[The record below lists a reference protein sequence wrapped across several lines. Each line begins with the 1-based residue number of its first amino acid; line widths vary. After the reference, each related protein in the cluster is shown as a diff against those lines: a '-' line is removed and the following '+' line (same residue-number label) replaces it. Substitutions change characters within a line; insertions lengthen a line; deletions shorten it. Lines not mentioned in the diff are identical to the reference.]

1 MDRRKFIRDSLI
13 ATAGAVAAGTISS
26 CGGTIGRIGGA
37 SSRGGISGGPIT
49 LEWKDFTAEMKY
61 TFSISG
67 SSRNSTPIVLTKMQ
81 WCGFTGYGEAS
92 MPPYLGES
100 HASVN
105 AFLKD
110 VAEKVLPRYTD
121 AFLLEDILAEVDAL
135 APGNCA
141 AKASVDIALHDLL
154 GKIMG
159 QPWWKIWGF
168 NPENT
173 PYTCY
178 TIGYDASD
186 DIVKKKTSEASWSR
200 YLKVKLG
207 QSDTEDRRMMRLIRE
222 ICPDTPVYVDANQG
236 WKDRIYAAEMACWL
250 AENGVVMI
258 EQPMPK
264 DDIEGNGY
272 VNSKSPVPIVAD
284 ESCQRLA
291 DITGLQGAFR
301 GINIKLMKCTGMHE
315 AREMITLAHSL
326 GMDTMIGCMTE
337 TSAAISAA
345 AQLAPKMRW
354 ADLDGNI
361 LIANDCFS
369 GMKLHDGKITLE
381 NLPGIGAEPVK

>member
-1 MDRRKFIRDSLI
+1 MDRRRFIRSSL
-13 ATAGAVAAGTISS
+13 AAAAGAVAAGTLES
-26 CGGTIGRIGGA
+26 CTGVIGRIGGTPCG
-37 SSRGGISGGPIT
+37 SNVSEGPIS
-49 LEWKDFTAEMKY
+49 LEWENFTAEMKY

-67 SSRNSTPIVLTKMQ
+67 SSRNSTPIVLTKLH

-92 MPPYLGES
+92 MPPYLGENQ
-100 HASVN
+100 ASAG

-110 VAEKVLPRYTD
+110 VRDKVLPKFRN
-121 AFLLEDILAEVDAL
+121 AFLVEDILAEVDAL
-135 APGNCA
+135 AERNCA

-154 GKIMG
+154 GKIIG

-168 NPENT
+168 NPDNT

-178 TIGYDASD
+178 TIGYDTSD
-186 DIVKKKTSEASWSR
+186 GTVRQKTQEASWSR

-207 QSDTEDRRMMRLIRE
+207 QNDTEDRRMMRLIRE
-222 ICPDTPVYVDANQG
+222 VCPDTPIYVDANQG

-264 DDIEGNGY
+264 DDLEGNGY

-284 ESCQRLA
+284 ESCQRLS
-291 DITGLQGAFR
+291 DITRLQGAFR
-301 GINIKLMKCTGMHE
+301 GINIKLMKCTGLHE
-315 AREMITLAHSL
+315 AREMVTLANAL

-337 TSAAISAA
+337 TSVAISAA
-345 AQLAPKMRW
+345 AQLSPKMRW

-369 GMKLHDGKITLE
+369 GMKLHEGRITLE
-381 NLPGIGAEPVK
+381 DLPGIGVRPI

>member
-1 MDRRKFIRDSLI
+1 MDRRRFIRSSL
-13 ATAGAVAAGTISS
+13 AAAAGAVAAGTLES
-26 CGGTIGRIGGA
+26 CTGVIGRIGGTPCG
-37 SSRGGISGGPIT
+37 SNVSEGPIS
-49 LEWKDFTAEMKY
+49 LEWEDFTAEMKY

-67 SSRNSTPIVLTKMQ
+67 SSRNSTPIVLTKLH

-92 MPPYLGES
+92 MPPYLGENQ
-100 HASVN
+100 ASAG

-110 VAEKVLPRYTD
+110 VRDKVLPKFRN
-121 AFLLEDILAEVDAL
+121 AFLVEDILAEVDAL
-135 APGNCA
+135 AERNCA

-154 GKIMG
+154 GKIIG

-168 NPENT
+168 NPDNT

-178 TIGYDASD
+178 TIGYDTSD
-186 DIVKKKTSEASWSR
+186 GTVRQKTQEASWSR

-207 QSDTEDRRMMRLIRE
+207 QNDTEDRRMMRLIRE
-222 ICPDTPVYVDANQG
+222 VCPDTPIYVDANQG

-264 DDIEGNGY
+264 DDLEGNGY

-284 ESCQRLA
+284 ESCQRLS
-291 DITGLQGAFR
+291 DITRLQGAFR
-301 GINIKLMKCTGMHE
+301 GINIKLMKCTGLHE
-315 AREMITLAHSL
+315 AREMVTLANAL

-337 TSAAISAA
+337 TSVAISAA
-345 AQLAPKMRW
+345 AQLSPKMRW

-369 GMKLHDGKITLE
+369 GMKLHEGRITLE
-381 NLPGIGAEPVK
+381 DLPGIGVRPI

>member
-1 MDRRKFIRDSLI
+1 MDRRRFIRSSL
-13 ATAGAVAAGTISS
+13 AAAAGAVAAGTLES
-26 CGGTIGRIGGA
+26 CTGVIGRIGGTPCG
-37 SSRGGISGGPIT
+37 SNVSEGPIS
-49 LEWKDFTAEMKY
+49 LEWEDFTAEMKY

-67 SSRNSTPIVLTKMQ
+67 SSRNSTPIVLTKLH

-92 MPPYLGES
+92 MPPYLGENQ
-100 HASVN
+100 ASAG

-110 VAEKVLPRYTD
+110 VRDKVLPKFRN
-121 AFLLEDILAEVDAL
+121 AFLVEDILAEVDAL
-135 APGNCA
+135 AERNCA

-154 GKIMG
+154 GKIIG

-168 NPENT
+168 NPDNT

-178 TIGYDASD
+178 TIGYDTSD
-186 DIVKKKTSEASWSR
+186 GTVRQKTQEASWSR

-207 QSDTEDRRMMRLIRE
+207 QNDTEDRRMMRLIRE
-222 ICPDTPVYVDANQG
+222 VCPDTPVYVDANQG

-264 DDIEGNGY
+264 DDLEGNGY

-284 ESCQRLA
+284 ESCQRLS
-291 DITGLQGAFR
+291 DITRLQGAFR
-301 GINIKLMKCTGMHE
+301 GINIKLMKCTGLHE
-315 AREMITLAHSL
+315 AREMVTLANAL

-337 TSAAISAA
+337 TSVAISAA
-345 AQLAPKMRW
+345 AQLSPKMRW

-369 GMKLHDGKITLE
+369 GMKLHEGRITLE
-381 NLPGIGAEPVK
+381 DLPGIGVRPI

>member
-1 MDRRKFIRDSLI
+1 MDRRRFIRSSL
-13 ATAGAVAAGTISS
+13 AAAAGAVAAGTLES
-26 CGGTIGRIGGA
+26 CTGVIGRIGGTPCG
-37 SSRGGISGGPIT
+37 SNVSEGPIS
-49 LEWKDFTAEMKY
+49 LEWENFTAEMKY

-67 SSRNSTPIVLTKMQ
+67 SSRNSTPIVLTKLH

-92 MPPYLGES
+92 MPPYLGENQ
-100 HASVN
+100 ASAG

-110 VAEKVLPRYTD
+110 VRDKVLPKFRN
-121 AFLLEDILAEVDAL
+121 AFLVEDILAEVDAL
-135 APGNCA
+135 AERNCA

-154 GKIMG
+154 GKIIG

-168 NPENT
+168 NPDNT

-186 DIVKKKTSEASWSR
+186 GTVRQKTQEASWSR

-207 QSDTEDRRMMRLIRE
+207 QNDAEDRRMMRLIRE
-222 ICPDTPVYVDANQG
+222 VCPDTPIYVDANQG

-264 DDIEGNGY
+264 DDLEGNGY

-284 ESCQRLA
+284 ESCQRLS
-291 DITGLQGAFR
+291 DITRLQGAFR
-301 GINIKLMKCTGMHE
+301 GINIKLMKCTGLHE
-315 AREMITLAHSL
+315 AREMVTLANAL

-337 TSAAISAA
+337 TSVAISAA
-345 AQLAPKMRW
+345 AQLSPKMRW

-369 GMKLHDGKITLE
+369 GMKLHEGRITLE
-381 NLPGIGAEPVK
+381 DLPGIGVRPI

>member
-1 MDRRKFIRDSLI
+1 MDRREFIRDSLI
-13 ATAGAVAAGTISS
+13 VTAGAVAAGAFPS
-26 CGGTIGRIGGA
+26 CSGNTGGAGSAMAGGTA
-37 SSRGGISGGPIT
+37 SEGPLE
-49 LEWKDFTAEMKY
+49 LEWEDFTAEMKY

-67 SSRNSTPIVLTKMQ
+67 SSRNSTPIVLTRLH

-100 HASVN
+100 HESVN
-105 AFLKD
+105 AFLRRVSD
-110 VAEKVLPRYTD
+110 EVLPKFRD
-121 AFLLEDILAEVDAL
+121 AFLVEDILAMTDSI

-154 GKIMG
+154 GKVMG
-159 QPWWKIWGF
+159 QPWWRIWGF
-168 NPENT
+168 DPNDA

-186 DIVKKKTSEASWSR
+186 DIVRRKTSEASWSR
-200 YLKVKLG
+200 FLKVKLG
-207 QSDTEDRRMMRLIRE
+207 QTDAEDRRMIRLIRE
-222 ICPDTPVYVDANQG
+222 ICPDTPIYVDANQG
-236 WKDRIYAAEMACWL
+236 WKDRMYAAEMAGWL

-272 VNSKSPVPIVAD
+272 VNSKSPVPVIAD
-284 ESCQRLA
+284 ESCQRLS
-291 DITGLQGAFR
+291 DIPKLHRAFS
-301 GINIKLMKCTGMHE
+301 GVNIKLMKCTGMHE
-315 AREMITLAHSL
+315 AREMITLAQAL

-337 TSAAISAA
+337 TSVAISAA
-345 AQLAPKMRW
+345 AQLSPKMRW

-369 GMKLHDGKITLE
+369 GMKLREGRITLDM
-381 NLPGIGAEPVK
+381 LPGIGVKPL

>member
-1 MDRRKFIRDSLI
+1 MDRRRFIRSSL
-13 ATAGAVAAGTISS
+13 AAAAGAVAAGTLES
-26 CGGTIGRIGGA
+26 CTGVIGRIGGTPCG
-37 SSRGGISGGPIT
+37 SNVSEGPIS
-49 LEWKDFTAEMKY
+49 LEWENFTAEMKY

-67 SSRNSTPIVLTKMQ
+67 SSRNSTPIVLTKLH

-92 MPPYLGES
+92 MPPYLGENQ
-100 HASVN
+100 ASAG

-110 VAEKVLPRYTD
+110 VRDKVLPKFRN
-121 AFLLEDILAEVDAL
+121 AFLVEDILAEVDAL
-135 APGNCA
+135 AERNCA

-154 GKIMG
+154 GKIIG

-168 NPENT
+168 NPDNT

-186 DIVKKKTSEASWSR
+186 GTVRQKTQEASWSR

-207 QSDTEDRRMMRLIRE
+207 QNDTEDRRMMRLIRE
-222 ICPDTPVYVDANQG
+222 VCPDTPIYVDANQG

-264 DDIEGNGY
+264 DDLEGNGY

-284 ESCQRLA
+284 ESCQRLS
-291 DITGLQGAFR
+291 DITRLQGAFR
-301 GINIKLMKCTGMHE
+301 GINIKLMKCTGLHE
-315 AREMITLAHSL
+315 AREMVTLANAL

-337 TSAAISAA
+337 TSVAISAA
-345 AQLAPKMRW
+345 AQLSPKMRW

-369 GMKLHDGKITLE
+369 GMKLHEGRITLE
-381 NLPGIGAEPVK
+381 DLPGIGVRPI

>member
-1 MDRRKFIRDSLI
+1 MDRRRFIRSSL
-13 ATAGAVAAGTISS
+13 AAAAGAVAAGTLES
-26 CGGTIGRIGGA
+26 CTGVIGRIGGTPCG
-37 SSRGGISGGPIT
+37 SNVSEGPIS
-49 LEWKDFTAEMKY
+49 LEWENFTAEMKY

-67 SSRNSTPIVLTKMQ
+67 SSRNSTPIVLTKLH

-92 MPPYLGES
+92 MPPYLGENQ
-100 HASVN
+100 ASAG

-110 VAEKVLPRYTD
+110 VRDKVLPKFRN
-121 AFLLEDILAEVDAL
+121 AFLVEDILAEVDAL
-135 APGNCA
+135 AERNCA

-154 GKIMG
+154 GKIIG

-168 NPENT
+168 NPDNT

-186 DIVKKKTSEASWSR
+186 GTVRQKTQEASWSR

-207 QSDTEDRRMMRLIRE
+207 QNDTEDRRMMRLIRE
-222 ICPDTPVYVDANQG
+222 VCPDTPVYVDANQG

-264 DDIEGNGY
+264 DDLEGNGY

-284 ESCQRLA
+284 ESCQRLS
-291 DITGLQGAFR
+291 DITRLQGAFR
-301 GINIKLMKCTGMHE
+301 GINIKLMKCTGLHE
-315 AREMITLAHSL
+315 AREMVTLANAL
-326 GMDTMIGCMTE
+326 GMETMIGCMTE
-337 TSAAISAA
+337 TSVAISAA
-345 AQLAPKMRW
+345 AQLSPKMRW

-369 GMKLHDGKITLE
+369 GMKLHEGRITLE
-381 NLPGIGAEPVK
+381 DLPGIGVRPI

>member
-1 MDRRKFIRDSLI
+1 MDRRRFIRSSL
-13 ATAGAVAAGTISS
+13 AAAAGAVAAGTLES
-26 CGGTIGRIGGA
+26 CTGVIGRIGGTPCG
-37 SSRGGISGGPIT
+37 SNVSEGPIS
-49 LEWKDFTAEMKY
+49 LEWENFTAEMKY

-67 SSRNSTPIVLTKMQ
+67 SSRNSTPIVLTKLH

-92 MPPYLGES
+92 MPPYLGENQ
-100 HASVN
+100 ASAG

-110 VAEKVLPRYTD
+110 VRDKVLPKFRN
-121 AFLLEDILAEVDAL
+121 AFLVEDILAEVDAL
-135 APGNCA
+135 AERNCA

-154 GKIMG
+154 GKIIG

-168 NPENT
+168 NPDNT

-186 DIVKKKTSEASWSR
+186 GTVRQKTQEASWSR

-207 QSDTEDRRMMRLIRE
+207 QNDTEDRRMMRLIRE
-222 ICPDTPVYVDANQG
+222 VCPDTPIYVDANQG

-258 EQPMPK
+258 EQPMSK
-264 DDIEGNGY
+264 DDLEGNGY

-284 ESCQRLA
+284 ESCQRLS
-291 DITGLQGAFR
+291 DITRLQGAFR
-301 GINIKLMKCTGMHE
+301 GINIKLMKCTGLHE
-315 AREMITLAHSL
+315 AREMVTLANAL

-337 TSAAISAA
+337 TSVAISAA
-345 AQLAPKMRW
+345 AQLSPKMRW

-369 GMKLHDGKITLE
+369 GMKLHEGRITLE
-381 NLPGIGAEPVK
+381 DLPGIGVRPI